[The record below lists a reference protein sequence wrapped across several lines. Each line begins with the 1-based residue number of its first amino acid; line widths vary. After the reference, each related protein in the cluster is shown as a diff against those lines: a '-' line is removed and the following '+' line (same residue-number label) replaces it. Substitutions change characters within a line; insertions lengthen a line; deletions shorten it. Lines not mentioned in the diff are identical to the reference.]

1 MNRLLVLLL
10 MLLVALSPLPLG
22 SNREWSWA
30 LCSLA
35 AAGLTLLWLLTRG
48 WRAGETMRVA
58 HPAIPLLFLLVCI
71 WVLIQAAILV
81 PAGWQHPIWAQTGGV
96 LGRELPGRITLAAED
111 SYTSLMRLLGYAL
124 IFFLTFQ
131 LARDRGRAR
140 AMLGWLVAAGLVYAV
155 FGLAVF
161 WSDYSP
167 GWLFG
172 NGDQSPDLR
181 STFVNRNHFATWQG
195 LTLLCAIVWLHL
207 LMARP
212 ATRPYTLPD
221 DRAASAERWVL
232 QAWLPLTTILL
243 MATALILTHSR
254 GGFLATL
261 VAVVVLLWLLESRMP
276 VKRVRARLAVMAA
289 LAVGGLA
296 FYLSSEVL
304 LKRIERTDITNEG
317 RLVVYENVRHGISEN
332 PWLGFG
338 YGTFADSFR
347 LYDRIEA
354 PVHFDRAHN
363 TWLENLFEL
372 GILPALMLFAAI
384 GGLTITCIHGVRKRR
399 RDWAYPALGAA
410 AGILA
415 GVHALF
421 DFSLQ
426 IPAIAILY
434 ACILGIGCAQSAS
447 SRG

>member
-10 MLLVALSPLPLG
+10 MLLVVLSPLPLG
-22 SNREWSWA
+22 SNREWSWT
-30 LCSLA
+30 LCSLV
-35 AAGLTLLWLLTRG
+35 AAGLTLLWLVTRG
-48 WRAGETMRVA
+48 WRSGETVRVA
-58 HPAIPLLFLLVCI
+58 HPAIPLMFLLLCI
-71 WVLIQAAILV
+71 WVLVQAATWV
-81 PAGWQHPIWAQTGGV
+81 PAGWQHPLWLQAGGV
-96 LGRELPGRITLAAED
+96 LGEGLPGRITLTAED
-111 SYTSLMRLLGYAL
+111 SYTGLMRLLGYAL
-124 IFFLTFQ
+124 VFFLTFQ

-155 FGLAVF
+155 IGLVVF

-167 GWLFG
+167 AWLFG
-172 NGDQSPDLR
+172 AKDMPPDLR

-195 LTLLCAIVWLHL
+195 LTMLCAIVWLHL
-207 LMARP
+207 RMARP
-212 ATRPYTLPD
+212 GTRPYTLPD
-221 DRAASAERWVL
+221 DRATSAERWVL
-232 QAWLPLTTILL
+232 QAWLPLTAILL

-261 VAVVVLLWLLESRMP
+261 MAVIVLLVLLESRMP
-276 VKRVRARLAVMAA
+276 VKRVRARVGVLAA
-289 LAVGGLA
+289 LAVSGLA
-296 FYLSSEVL
+296 FYMSSEVL
-304 LKRIERTDITNEG
+304 LKRIERTDITTEG

-372 GILPALMLFAAI
+372 GIPAALALFAAI
-384 GGLTITCIHGVRKRR
+384 GGLALTCLKGVRRR
-399 RDWAYPALGAA
+399 HRDWAYPALGVAA
-410 AGILA
+410 SVLT

-426 IPAIAILY
+426 IPAVAILY
-434 ACILGIGCAQSAS
+434 ACILGIGCAQSSS
-447 SRG
+447 SRI